1 MNTSENYKANGA
13 ARPSR
18 RPEHRHAVV
27 LGGSLAG
34 LLAARVLSD
43 HFEHVTLIERDVY
56 PDAPETRRGIPQ
68 ANHVHGLLLRGRQV
82 LEQLFPGLQDDMIAE
97 GAPLLDMA
105 NDIAW
110 YTRAG
115 WGIRFPSDFKVL
127 AFTRPLLDFHVRRR
141 ISQNPR
147 IEIMDNT
154 EVLRLLPNAIENR
167 ISGVLVCPGAA
178 DADRRIAKAISANLV
193 VDATGR
199 ASRAPRWLTELGYDT
214 PEEIVVNAHLGYA
227 SRLYRIPDDFNGGW
241 TCAYTQSSPP
251 ERKRGGILFRV
262 EGNRWLV
269 TLIGGGREYPPSD
282 EAGFLDFARSLPV
295 ATIYDAIRAAE
306 PVTPIKTHRATENR
320 LRRYDRAKR
329 LPENFVLFGDAVC
342 AFNPVYGQ
350 GMTIAS
356 LGAVT
361 LDQCLRKQA
370 RLYPDGSLTGLSR
383 RFQKQLAKVTK
394 APWLLA
400 TGEDYRYREVD
411 GGRPTL
417 MTKFMHRYME
427 QVLELSTRVVAVRKV
442 LMEVFNIL
450 APPTALFR
458 PRVLLRVLAQMLLK
472 GKADENAHRNH
483 GGDRSLDCAPA
494 AAREFGDG
502 LLAGRSQTGNA
513 REFVFTDRTQAGNT

>member
-1 MNTSENYKANGA
+1 MNTSENYNANGA
-13 ARPSR
+13 T
-18 RPEHRHAVV
+18 RPENRHAVV

-56 PDAPETRRGIPQ
+56 PDTPETRRGIPQ

-82 LEQLFPGLQDDMIAE
+82 LEELFPGLQDDMIAE

-105 NDIAW
+105 NDISW

-127 AFTRPLLDFHVRRR
+127 AFTRPLLDFHVRGR
-141 ISQNPR
+141 IADNPR

-154 EVLRLLPNAIENR
+154 EVLRLLPDSVENR
-167 ISGVLVCPGAA
+167 VSGVLVCPRAG
-178 DADRRIAKAISANLV
+178 DADRRIAKAITADLV

-199 ASRAPRWLTELGYDT
+199 ASRAPRWLTDLGYEA

-227 SRLYRIPDDFNGGW
+227 SRLYRIPDNFNGDW
-241 TCAYTQSSPP
+241 TCAYVQSAPP
-251 ERKRGGILFRV
+251 ERKRGAILFRV

-282 EAGFLDFARSLPV
+282 EAGFLEFARNLPV
-295 ATIYDAIRAAE
+295 STIYDAMRSAE
-306 PVTPIKTHRATENR
+306 PITPIKTHRATENR
-320 LRRYDRAKR
+320 LRRFERAKR
-329 LPENFVLFGDAVC
+329 LPDNFLLLGDAVC

-361 LDQCLRKQA
+361 LGECLRKQQ
-370 RLYPDGSLTGLSR
+370 RMYPDGSFTGLSR
-383 RFQKQLAKVTK
+383 RFQRQLAKVNK

-400 TGEDYRYREVD
+400 TGEDYRYQETD
-411 GGRPTL
+411 GGTATL

-427 QVLELSTRVVAVRKV
+427 HVLDLSTRVVAVRRV
-442 LMEVFNIL
+442 LMKVFNIL
-450 APPTALFR
+450 APPTTLFQ
-458 PRVLLRVLAQMLLK
+458 PRVLFRVLVQMLLK
-472 GKADENAHRNH
+472 GKVDENAHRNH
-483 GGDRSLDCAPA
+483 AGDRSLDRSHPTAK
-494 AAREFGDG
+494 EFGDDVF
-502 LLAGRSQTGNA
+502 AGRFHTGKG
-513 REFVFTDRTQAGNT
+513 REFVFTDGSEAGNT